1 MIPYIKEVWDS
12 FHQQNEAPNSS
23 ASLSLFLT
31 VNGCLRVRWLDK
43 CSPTDPSTFL
53 LAYSNDLD
61 YSDVQGIYRGWGEQ
75 FSVSEIDYAVAA
87 TVRFD
92 TKRKEDVVFHES
104 DTFGHSQIAAYA
116 HMNEQQVDAS
126 QRFDSSETGS
136 DVLDMLESFVDT
148 NRPNICGSV
157 VIILMKRSPNEVEI
171 SKLVEKI
178 RAYHIL
184 LTIAVEHPS
193 SGGLH
198 PETMYNLAARTNGQC
213 SISNYLT
220 QAFSMLT
227 NIHFPYIYY
236 SSSLKVSGT
245 GKVVLPS
252 ITIPQQMRFLLGIS
266 VQSTVTT
273 ESFQDL
279 TLSWFNSQFGTSGSF
294 ARNRGQMDQP
304 WYYSSMNSFMD
315 WDFLYNAAPS
325 TYELTLD
332 YSYSMEDTIL
342 IRMYSDRPIDH
353 WLPYQDV

>member
-1 MIPYIKEVWDS
+1 MKLLILLLP
-12 FHQQNEAPNSS
+12 A
-23 ASLSLFLT
+23 LFLT
-31 VNGCLRVRWLDK
+31 VNGCLRIRRPVK

-61 YSDVQGIYRGWGEQ
+61 YSHVKGIYRGWGEQ
-75 FSVSEIDYAVAA
+75 FSVSIIEYAVAA

-92 TKRKEDVVFHES
+92 TKIREDVVFHDS
-104 DTFGHSQIAAYA
+104 DTFGHSEITAYA
-116 HMNEQQVDAS
+116 YMNEQQVDPS

-136 DVLDMLESFVDT
+136 DVLDMLERYIDT

-157 VIILMKRSPNEVEI
+157 ALILMKRSPNEVEI

-184 LTIAVEHPS
+184 LTIAVQNPF

-198 PETMYNLAARTNGQC
+198 PETMYNLAARTNGKC
-213 SISNYLT
+213 SISTYLSD
-220 QAFSMLT
+220 AFSVLA
-227 NIHFPYIYY
+227 NIIFPYAYH

-252 ITIPQQMRFLLGIS
+252 ITIPQQMMFILGVS
-266 VQSTVTT
+266 VQSTVTS
-273 ESFQDL
+273 ESFQNL
-279 TLSWFNSQFGTSGSF
+279 TLSWSNSEFGTSGSF
-294 ARNRGQMDQP
+294 IRNRGQLSST
-304 WYYSSMNSFMD
+304 YSSMNSFMD

-325 TYELTLD
+325 TYDLTLD
-332 YSYSMEDTIL
+332 YSYSMEDIIL
-342 IRMYSDRPIDH
+342 IRMYSKRPIDH